1 MKRILITGATGQVG
15 SAVIAALLA
24 FDGLTICAAVRDVA
38 GTALR
43 WRNNPRVEPVNFNF
57 ACRQSPIHTGGYKRH
72 WPGCGPDIKASR
84 YPAPQPCLHIDVADA
99 FGFQQ
104 MADLLT
110 AGLGT
115 CIRYESPNPWHFY
128 RTLRRNGREPG
139 LIFVMLLHMLPRLT
153 GTPPVTRTVLELTGH
168 APAEFARF
176 VVAHRDELLVPSV
189 QS

>member
-43 WRNNPRVEPVNFNF
+43 WRINPGVEPVNFNF
-57 ACRQSPIHTGGYKRH
+57 ACRQSPR
-72 WPGCGPDIKASR
+72 
-84 YPAPQPCLHIDVADA
+84 
-99 FGFQQ
+99 QQ
-104 MADLLT
+104 
-110 AGLGT
+110 LGT